1 MGQLSLYYTQAASV
15 LNRGESAMK
24 VPYKGLFR
32 AEGTPAHGRAPL
44 HAQSIPSLSRIG
56 ITHTCPNRQA
66 WDAFG
71 KPRALG
77 LPSLSNGTTYTSRP
91 TLPRKGHTS
100 ASTLLKKVA
109 TLELFEKNTKS

>member
-1 MGQLSLYYTQAASV
+1 
-15 LNRGESAMK
+15 MK
-24 VPYKGLFR
+24 VRGYSG
-32 AEGTPAHGRAPL
+32 GAHGRAPL

-109 TLELFEKNTKS
+109 TLELFEKNYQILIDSMLGTGLH